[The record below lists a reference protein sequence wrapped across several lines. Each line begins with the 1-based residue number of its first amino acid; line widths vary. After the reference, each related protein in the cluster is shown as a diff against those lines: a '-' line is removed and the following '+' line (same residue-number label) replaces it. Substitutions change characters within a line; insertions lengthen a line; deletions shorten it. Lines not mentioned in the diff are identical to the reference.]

1 MWRPPG
7 ACSGGGAFTP
17 GCGAF
22 QAPHPGIC
30 MVRPSGPN
38 LGPGGGVFASR
49 SDRSDRSSR
58 RSVRSV
64 RSVGYVRDNQKDDR
78 TNALNLRFPWRLL
91 FQPKQPFVIA
101 AFHRREA
108 AEAPLALKTKGAGEP
123 VINDRPITLRGVAL
137 GSPRLLSG
145 LCQVIVDDVII
156 PTPRRHYYHRGST
169 FLTAWRRLQKGHE
182 ND

>member
-1 MWRPPG
+1 MESHLFLFALSHAFSVPG
-7 ACSGGGAFTP
+7 YSCKRNYRT
-17 GCGAF
+17 
-22 QAPHPGIC
+22 AP
-30 MVRPSGPN
+30 
-38 LGPGGGVFASR
+38 
-49 SDRSDRSSR
+49 
-58 RSVRSV
+58 
-64 RSVGYVRDNQKDDR
+64 Y
-78 TNALNLRFPWRLL
+78 RFPWREL

-169 FLTAWRRLQKGHE
+169 FLTAWRRLQKGHK